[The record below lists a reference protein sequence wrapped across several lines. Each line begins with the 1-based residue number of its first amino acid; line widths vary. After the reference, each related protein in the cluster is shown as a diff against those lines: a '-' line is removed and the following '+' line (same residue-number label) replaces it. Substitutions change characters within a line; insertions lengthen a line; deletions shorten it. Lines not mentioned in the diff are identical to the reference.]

1 MTGQGFIAV
10 LALIAIVVIFAWA
23 VVDHQRTVES
33 PNDELPF
40 VPSHRTPGRWSL

>member
-23 VVDHQRTVES
+23 VVDHLRTVES
-33 PNDELPF
+33 PAEELPF
-40 VPSHRTPGRWSL
+40 VRSHRAPGRWTL